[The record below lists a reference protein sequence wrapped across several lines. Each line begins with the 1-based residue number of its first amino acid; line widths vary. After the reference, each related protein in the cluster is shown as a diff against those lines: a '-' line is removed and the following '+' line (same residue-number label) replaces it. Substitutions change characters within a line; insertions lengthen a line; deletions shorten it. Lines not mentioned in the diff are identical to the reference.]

1 MSATHDGHPAEAGRR
16 PDLKGIAPAPG
27 AADAAIAARIYA
39 RRWWVLAVLV
49 LCVLVIG
56 LDNMVL
62 NVAIPTLQAELGATS
77 SELIW
82 MVDAYIVVFASL
94 LLAAGSLGDRFGRR
108 RAMILGL
115 VLFGLASLAAA
126 YASDATQL
134 IAARAV
140 MGAGAAFIAT
150 ASLSIVS
157 NVFPRDERGRA
168 IGIWA
173 GFNALGIAAGPVI
186 GGVLLEHFWWGSVF
200 LVNLPIVALAL
211 AASVL
216 LLTESR
222 DPSVPALDLP
232 GLGLSGL
239 AVSTL
244 VYALIEASDRGWTD
258 GVILACFVAAA
269 VSGALFFLR
278 ETRTRAPMLQ
288 LGFFRS
294 RRFSMG
300 VVAASVAS
308 FALFGLTFGLTQLLQ
323 FVQGYT
329 PLQAGLRLLP
339 VSLGILVG
347 AGNADRLV
355 RRLGTAR
362 VIAAG
367 LVVLA
372 VALASLALWTPDT
385 SYWTIGT
392 TMFVL
397 ALGMGSVMAPAVDA
411 IMGGVPE
418 AKAGVGSAMNSVTR
432 MVAGAFGAAI
442 IGSVMYT
449 AYGEKVA
456 DAVAGLPPELA
467 EPAQNSVGAAVQ
479 IAASL
484 PAEVG
489 APLAAAAGAAFT
501 DAMGL
506 AVLIGATVAL
516 VGAPLVLRFMP
527 ARHEAVD
534 DEGAAVSDEDAGVAL
549 ADERTG
555 APGEPADDTG
565 VKATAAQADRADP
578 VVRVGADPVAE
589 VAASPGRTPGPP

>member
-1 MSATHDGHPAEAGRR
+1 MSATQDGHLAGTGRR
-16 PDLKGIAPAPG
+16 PGADGPAGSVGTAQP
-27 AADAAIAARIYA
+27 ADTGPAYA
-39 RRWWVLAVLV
+39 RRWWVLGVLV

-62 NVAIPTLQAELGATS
+62 NVAIPTLQGELEATS

-115 VLFGLASLAAA
+115 AAFGVASLAAA
-126 YASDATQL
+126 YAADATQL

-211 AASVL
+211 VATAI

-222 DPSVPALDLP
+222 DPSVQPLDLP
-232 GLGLSGL
+232 GLGLSAV

-244 VYALIEASDRGWTD
+244 VYALIEASGRGWTD
-258 GVILACFVAAA
+258 EVILSCFAAA
-269 VSGALFFLR
+269 VVSGALFFLR

-288 LGFFRS
+288 LGLFRS

-300 VVAASVAS
+300 VLAASLAS

-347 AGNADRLV
+347 AGNADRVV
-355 RRLGTAR
+355 RRLGSAR

-372 VALASLALWTPDT
+372 VSLASIALWTPDT
-385 SYWTIGT
+385 GYWTIGS

-449 AYGEKVA
+449 AYGEKVS
-456 DAVAGLPPELA
+456 DAVAALPPELA
-467 EPAQNSVGAAVQ
+467 EPAENSVGAAVQ

-484 PAEVG
+484 PAEAG
-489 APLAAAAGAAFT
+489 ARLAAAAGSAFT

-506 AVLIGATVAL
+506 AVLIGAAVAL
-516 VGAPLVLRFMP
+516 VGAPVVLRFMP
-527 ARHEAVD
+527 AHHEPVEG
-534 DEGAAVSDEDAGVAL
+534 EGATAPCESGDTARAAGHTALETEDARPTATQREPAVAR
-549 ADERTG
+549 ADAAPARDVVV
-555 APGEPADDTG
+555 APGPT
-565 VKATAAQADRADP
+565 R
-578 VVRVGADPVAE
+578 
-589 VAASPGRTPGPP
+589 SP